1 MGEGKEESILTT
13 PFILLSDASTS
24 KVLPLWIDYPPWVGQ
39 FLEIIKDLLLK
50 MFKLQTNPFRAY
62 TTFTFFIGLSHIRP
76 LSACPN
82 PSGQG
87 TRQPRAALHLSSC
100 WSDSSSPTQTH
111 LSCLIPSSHPLMARV
126 PPRLGTMS
134 HKLFCNGDC
143 LLVCCCCCY
152 LIIKLGLTL
161 CDPMD
166 CSLPGSSVHG
176 LCQARILE
184 WVAIFFSRGSFNPR
198 DQTSVSCLAGW
209 FFITEP
215 PGKLIVWSVGSLVI
229 LSY

>member
-24 KVLPLWIDYPPWVGQ
+24 KVLHLWRDYPPWVGQ

-87 TRQPRAALHLSSC
+87 TRQPRADLHLSSC

-111 LSCLIPSSHPLMARV
+111 LSCLIPSSRPTLWWHGF
-126 PPRLGTMS
+126 PPAWEPWVTSYFAMVT
-134 HKLFCNGDC
+134 
-143 LLVCCCCCY
+143 VC
-152 LIIKLGLTL
+152 
-161 CDPMD
+161 
-166 CSLPGSSVHG
+166 
-176 LCQARILE
+176 
-184 WVAIFFSRGSFNPR
+184 
-198 DQTSVSCLAGW
+198 
-209 FFITEP
+209 
-215 PGKLIVWSVGSLVI
+215 WSVAAAAI
-229 LSY
+229 